1 MRRKVCLL
9 IGIRSIWLSRS
20 RCKDERTFPKCG
32 AVLGYLCPRPVM
44 LRRSPQWGFYPPH
57 NPMYQHGKCINFYQC
72 AHSPSYQHGKSIPS
86 MNVQADSLQQ
96 IKIPIFF
103 PKFLSI
109 NFLSAA
115 FCIKLQMVEKTK
127 VLKLTRLWSL
137 ISPSPLL
144 HRESRWSDFVHPAPI
159 SSVFIHAH
167 YVQFVELVVL
177 N

>member
-1 MRRKVCLL
+1 
-9 IGIRSIWLSRS
+9 
-20 RCKDERTFPKCG
+20 
-32 AVLGYLCPRPVM
+32 
-44 LRRSPQWGFYPPH
+44 
-57 NPMYQHGKCINFYQC
+57 
-72 AHSPSYQHGKSIPS
+72 
-86 MNVQADSLQQ
+86 
-96 IKIPIFF
+96 
-103 PKFLSI
+103 
-109 NFLSAA
+109 
-115 FCIKLQMVEKTK
+115 LQMVEKPK